1 MRRFVVLG
9 TVTMLLVAGCAGGD
23 DGGTAAPE
31 DAAAAAGEEE
41 RVQRATSP
49 VTWHTQSGRE
59 GEVEDAT
66 ASLETT
72 GSGATA
78 RLEATELE
86 PGNAYTLW
94 FVIVNAPE
102 GCAEHPEPCEA
113 SDVLGN
119 PGTESQVAFGDG
131 TVADEDGE
139 ATFVASF
146 DAGPVPGGWYEDRGF
161 TDPLG
166 AEIHLTLN
174 DHGPA
179 LDEYMPAMVETYRAG
194 CTEDSLVEAFPDSAK
209 EDGEPGPNTCRL
221 WQSVIFQQ

>member
-1 MRRFVVLG
+1 MRRFVGVG
-9 TVTMLLVAGCAGGD
+9 AATMLLVAACAGGD
-23 DGGTAAPE
+23 DGAAAPE
-31 DAAAAAGEEE
+31 GPAAAAEEE
-41 RVQRATSP
+41 VQRTTSP
-49 VTWHTQSGRE
+49 VMWHAQSGRE

-78 RLEATELE
+78 RLETTEVE

-102 GCAEHPEPCEA
+102 ECADHPEPCEA
-113 SDVLGN
+113 SDVLGSLE
-119 PGTESQVAFGDG
+119 TESQVAFGDG
-131 TVADEDGE
+131 ALATDDGR
-139 ATFVASF
+139 ATFEASF
-146 DAGPVPGGWYEDRGF
+146 EAGSVPGGWYEGRGF

-179 LDEYMPAMVETYRAG
+179 LDDYMPAMIETYRTG
-194 CTEDSLVEAFPDSAK
+194 CTDDSLVEAFPDSAK
-209 EDGEPGPNTCRL
+209 TDGEPGPNTCRL